1 MSVTQLKSNLIA
13 AAESESDLLAVLK
26 SDAGLYEKTE
36 ACRKLAVVGGKSA
49 VEPLIALLGDE
60 KLSHMARYGLET
72 NPDSS
77 VDKSLVE
84 ALGAL
89 KGKQLMGV
97 IASLGVRR
105 DANAVE
111 ALAGF
116 LKDADSEIV
125 QTAARSLGRIGGLA
139 AIEAL
144 KGALEGSTGA
154 SRIAICEGLL
164 RCAETAGAKGDNRTA
179 KGVYDSLREVEA
191 PHQVRAGAL
200 LGAIHSRKKNG
211 MKVLLEALHGDDF
224 AMAAAAARA
233 AQELQGEDVS
243 KALAEELPKLSA
255 DKQVLVAQTLGDRGD
270 KAGLGGLL
278 ALARSGDRSARLAAI
293 RAIPQLGDPAA
304 VDALKELTKDSDG
317 VISRSAQRSIN
328 ALTGVADEDSSDT
341 GSEG

>member
-26 SDAGLYEKTE
+26 SDAGQYEKAE

-49 VEPLIALLGDE
+49 VEPLVALLGDE

-72 NPDSS
+72 NPDAS

-84 ALGAL
+84 ALGTL

-97 IASLGVRR
+97 VASIGVRR

-111 ALAGF
+111 VLAGF
-116 LKDADSEIV
+116 LKNSDAEIV
-125 QTAARSLGRIGGLA
+125 QTTARSLGRIGGFA

-164 RCAETAGAKGDNRTA
+164 RCAEAASAKGDNRTA
-179 KGVYDSLREVEA
+179 KGVYDSLREVEG

-200 LGAIHSRKKNG
+200 RGAIHSHGDDGVK
-211 MKVLLEALHGDDF
+211 LLLGALHGDDF
-224 AMAAAAARA
+224 AMSAAAART
-233 AQELQGEDVS
+233 AQELKGEDIT
-243 KALAEELPKLSA
+243 KALAEELPKLAA
-255 DKQVLVAQTLGDRGD
+255 DIQVLVAQTLGDRGD
-270 KAGLGGLL
+270 KGALGGLL
-278 ALARSGDRSARLAAI
+278 ALARAGDRSARLAAI

-304 VDALKELTKDSDG
+304 VDALKEITKDSDG

-328 ALTGVADEDSSDT
+328 ALTGVADEDSSDN
-341 GSEG
+341 